1 MVKTKYHAMSQPEN
15 SRNQL
20 QVLFHGLHWNCSNS
34 QHLRKRLRC
43 EAIGNVPTN
52 WTKLPSILTASYV
65 SKNHSRCSYN
75 DFALLNNSMKEAEA
89 EQQGLEDLN
98 EENNIDTL
106 EACLNKRR
114 KLVNYKYIPC
124 IDLHICIKCLFSYES
139 YSAQIWTHL
148 KTLTEGL
155 FDSSKSR
162 SLTVV

>member
-1 MVKTKYHAMSQPEN
+1 
-15 SRNQL
+15 
-20 QVLFHGLHWNCSNS
+20 
-34 QHLRKRLRC
+34 
-43 EAIGNVPTN
+43 
-52 WTKLPSILTASYV
+52 
-65 SKNHSRCSYN
+65 
-75 DFALLNNSMKEAEA
+75 MKEAEA

-98 EENNIDTL
+98 EGLETQHHEENNIDTL

-124 IDLHICIKCLFSYES
+124 IDMHICIKCLFSYES